1 MNSKRPP
8 VWLWTLFALSLT
20 APFWKLG
27 GPLIEVDDARYAE
40 VPREMAAGGDWVVP
54 HLNGLPYVEKP
65 PLIYWL
71 PALSYKLLGV
81 TETSARLP
89 WAVLA
94 LAGILATAWLGAFLF
109 DLQTALAAAVM
120 LASTGFYFFLGRY
133 LTPDIPLTVCLLVA
147 CCAIFKLAEG
157 SGRRG
162 AAILAWVFAGLSFLC
177 KGLIGFVFPGTWV
190 LAAALLYPRT
200 RPGLKRLLDP
210 LGIAAGA
217 AVALP
222 WLILVEN
229 RRPGFLHFFF
239 IEQQF
244 QRYLTA
250 KYHRGQPWYFYPAL
264 LPFFALPWTGAA
276 ASGAARAA
284 GEWKG
289 DFKAPTLLLWVLLVV
304 AFFTPSHSKLVT
316 YVLPVMPELALLA
329 AWSWR
334 AGSSRWAVWISR
346 LLGCVL
352 MSAALAAPWMLANVG
367 GAMPH
372 GVPVIESAT
381 ALHAA
386 QGALALLGLALL
398 LDGLRCF
405 VPVAAL
411 SGLAAGF
418 LVFSGLGYEGSILS
432 AREIGFAA
440 RRECRSRPVWGYK
453 TYLHGLPFYMGRPV
467 DRMIDWVE
475 ELHYAKRFPD
485 NADRFGSDADVQEAL
500 KRRAPLCLV
509 MKSRDVAGLLAR
521 ADREAAPKVDLF
533 GPWALIRFGRTVPTA
548 P

>member
-1 MNSKRPP
+1 MDTAKRRAP
-8 VWLWTLFALSLT
+8 VWLWALFGLSLT

-54 HLNGLPYVEKP
+54 RLNGLPYVEKP

-71 PALSYKLLGV
+71 PALSYRLLGV

-89 WAVLA
+89 WAVTA

-109 DLQTALAAAVM
+109 DLETALAAAIM

-133 LTPDIPLTVCLLVA
+133 LTPDIPLTVCLLA
-147 CCAIFKLAEG
+147 SCCAIFKLAEG
-157 SGRRG
+157 SGERG
-162 AAILAWVFAGLSFLC
+162 AAVLAWIFAGLSFLC
-177 KGLIGFVFPGTWV
+177 KGLIGFVFPGIWV
-190 LAAALLYPRT
+190 LATAFLYPRT

-210 LGIAAGA
+210 VAVAAGA

-222 WLILVEN
+222 WLILVEH
-229 RRPGFLHFFF
+229 RRPGFLRFFF

-244 QRYLTA
+244 ERYLTA

-264 LPFFALPWTGAA
+264 LPLLALPWTGAA

-284 GEWKG
+284 GEWRR
-289 DFKAPTLLLWVLLVV
+289 DFKAPALLLWVLLVV
-304 AFFTPSHSKLVT
+304 AFFTPSRSKLVT

-334 AGSSRWAVWISR
+334 AGFLRWAVWTSR
-346 LLGCVL
+346 LLGSVL
-352 MSAALAAPWMLANVG
+352 ISSAVAAPWMFAKIGN
-367 GAMPH
+367 APQQ
-372 GVPVIESAT
+372 GVPVIASAA

-386 QGALALLGLALL
+386 QGALAILGLSLL
-398 LDGLRCF
+398 LDGFRWF
-405 VPVAAL
+405 FPAAAL

-418 LVFSGLGYEGSILS
+418 LVFSGLGFEGSLFS
-432 AREIGFAA
+432 AQEIGFAA
-440 RRECRSRPVWGYK
+440 RRECRSRPVWSYK

-485 NADRFGSDADVQEAL
+485 DAGRFGSDADVLEAF
-500 KRRAPLCLV
+500 KKRAPLCLV
-509 MKSRDVAGLLAR
+509 MKSREVSGLLAR
-521 ADREAAPKVDLF
+521 ADREAAPRVDLF
-533 GPWALIRFGRTVPTA
+533 GPWALVRLGR
-548 P
+548 